1 MYSTGTLRDFRWFTI
16 CSASTTGTFVSLTTH
31 VVTHTLWSNDMS
43 SHPRVKSIGDQELA
57 LLRFVSDRGH
67 ATVAQ
72 AAAGFGQPHG
82 LARSTVLTMM
92 ERLRKKGHL
101 SRRQVDGV
109 YQYAPRMALGVAV
122 RHAVETFVDRTLGGS
137 ITPFVAYLA
146 ERKALSDDELAELD
160 ALLAR
165 LHRERGKKG

>member
-1 MYSTGTLRDFRWFTI
+1 MGSQ
-16 CSASTTGTFVSLTTH
+16 
-31 VVTHTLWSNDMS
+31 
-43 SHPRVKSIGDQELA
+43 PRVKSIGDQELA
-57 LLRFVSDRGH
+57 LLRFVSDQGR

-72 AAAGFGQPHG
+72 AVAGFGQPRG

-101 SRRQVDGV
+101 SRRQADGA
-109 YQYAPRMALGVAV
+109 YQYTPRLAPGLAV
-122 RHAVETFVDRTLGGS
+122 RQAVQTFIDRTLGGS

-146 ERKALSDDELAELD
+146 ERERLADDELAELET
-160 ALLAR
+160 LLAR

>member
-1 MYSTGTLRDFRWFTI
+1 
-16 CSASTTGTFVSLTTH
+16 
-31 VVTHTLWSNDMS
+31 MS
-43 SHPRVKSIGDQELA
+43 SQPRVKSIGDQELA
-57 LLRFVSDRGH
+57 LLRFVSDHGP

-72 AAAGFGQPHG
+72 AAAGFGQPRD

-101 SRRQVDGV
+101 SRRHVGGV
-109 YQYAPRMALGVAV
+109 YQYAPRTAPGTAV
-122 RHAVETFVDRTLGGS
+122 RHAVHTFVDRTLGGS

-146 ERKALSDDELAELD
+146 ERESFSDDDLAELE

-165 LHRERGKKG
+165 LHRERAKKG